1 MRWGIL
7 LLFTWVTATAQ
18 DQWKNVY
25 TESAWKDRD
34 RWQKPEEL
42 IRMLN
47 LKRDSEVADLG
58 CHEGYMTVK
67 LASVVASGH
76 VYAVDL
82 NATRLSQ
89 LKSHLASRQISNVE
103 TIQGDASDPHLPA
116 NKLDALVILDA
127 YHEMNSHQEIL
138 AHVKRALKPGGR
150 LLICEPIADERRRL
164 TRSEQ
169 QDKHEIG
176 LSFVLEDLGKAGF
189 KVVKQSDPFIDRSR
203 EKGDMMWI
211 ILATPVRDSK

>member
-1 MRWGIL
+1 MRWAIL
-7 LLFTWVTATAQ
+7 LLFTWVTAAAQ

-47 LKRDSEVADLG
+47 LKKDSEVADLG

-67 LASVVASGH
+67 LAGVVTSGH
-76 VYAVDL
+76 VHAVDL

-103 TIQGDASDPHLPA
+103 TIQGNVSDPHLPA

-127 YHEMNSHQEIL
+127 YHEMTSHQEIL
-138 AHVKRALKPGGR
+138 AHIKRALKPGGR
-150 LLICEPIADERRRL
+150 LLICEPIADERRKL

-169 QDKHEIG
+169 QGKHEIG
-176 LSFVLEDLGKAGF
+176 LSFVLEDLAKAGF
-189 KVVKQSDPFIDRSR
+189 EVVKQADPFIDRSR
-203 EKGDMMWI
+203 EKGDMMWV
-211 ILATPVRDSK
+211 ILATPVPDPK